1 MLMTNGAIESTK
13 YTRNH
18 LTSPRAKI
26 VINESTEETTSRS
39 DVAIHMRKVIVSYWG
54 WRPTIAS
61 RYEFGVTNAEADK
74 QAKIA
79 AIIIIILLKT
89 IEVICVPLIPSRFF
103 VIISGLFLR

>member
-1 MLMTNGAIESTK
+1 MFFRTYCNNSNFEHIKKDKLT
-13 YTRNH
+13 TRNH

-54 WRPTIAS
+54 WRPTMAN

-79 AIIIIILLKT
+79 AIIYVST
-89 IEVICVPLIPSRFF
+89 F
-103 VIISGLFLR
+103 